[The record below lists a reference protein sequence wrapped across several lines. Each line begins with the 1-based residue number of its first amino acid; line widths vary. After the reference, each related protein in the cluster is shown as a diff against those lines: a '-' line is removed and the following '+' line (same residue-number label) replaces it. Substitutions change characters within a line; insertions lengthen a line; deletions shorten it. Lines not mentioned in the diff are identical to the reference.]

1 VLVER
6 FLELL
11 LSAAQRSKW
20 GVLFIVV
27 GALILFTLLVS
38 GFVSVAGN
46 ATLMMTGAG
55 PVIDFLGSGW
65 GVLVI
70 AVVSIILVFVG
81 IGILWFLKPH
91 SVHATSGVE
100 SEAPLASPP
109 TDPEDVEQLK
119 SRLADTKRELT
130 KAQQQIQRLQEER
143 EQLQDTLREAEQA
156 PDEMRAEIQRLREKV
171 AKRDADRTAFKG
183 MLIAA
188 HSEGAS
194 LRESK
199 PNETDAREWASRVSA
214 LIEAALGDWQVKQF
228 WSDESIPAP
237 HDLDA
242 TSEQNWMYY
251 RLTRLQVLIRHL
263 ESPAN
268 FPIKPG
274 FDPAN
279 ESLKRRCREV
289 AEDLFQF
296 LDDYKEQN
304 EDEIKELYRRRLRG
318 RVKALL
324 RDLEQQAWWPPETLP
339 SFRRNAVENP
349 LTPYSIGSLADFLNE
364 IGHRQ

>member
-1 VLVER
+1 MRDRLQRLWYWLTAQSPNLTFDQKLQRWVNVTAAIGVVVTVGGWLVGWALNLPW
-6 FLELL
+6 F
-11 LSAAQRSKW
+11 
-20 GVLFIVV
+20 V
-27 GALILFTLLVS
+27 GLLVGLAAWVVILN
-38 GFVSVAGN
+38 GFVTFGRRSAP
-46 ATLMMTGAG
+46 AKDSTPST
-55 PVIDFLGSGW
+55 
-65 GVLVI
+65 
-70 AVVSIILVFVG
+70 VSRTEDD
-81 IGILWFLKPH
+81 P
-91 SVHATSGVE
+91 SS
-100 SEAPLASPP
+100 SPPP
-109 TDPEDVEQLK
+109 TDPIEVKELK
-119 SRLADTKRELT
+119 RRLADTQQQLT
-130 KAQQQIQRLQEER
+130 TAQQQIHKLQEEKK
-143 EQLQDTLREAEQA
+143 QLQDTLREAEQA
-156 PDEMRAEIQRLREKV
+156 PEDMAAENQRLREKL
-171 AKRDADRTAFKG
+171 AKRDADRTAFRG

-199 PNETDAREWASRVSA
+199 PNKTDAREWASRVSD

>member
-46 ATLMMTGAG
+46 TILMMTGAG

-65 GVLVI
+65 GVLVT

-81 IGILWFLKPH
+81 IGFLWFLKPH
-91 SVHATSGVE
+91 SVQATSGVE
-100 SEAPLASPP
+100 SEAPLASPS

-119 SRLADTKRELT
+119 SHLTDTKRELT
-130 KAQQQIQRLQEER
+130 KAQQQIHRLQEEK
-143 EQLQDTLREAEQA
+143 EQLQDRLREAEQT
-156 PDEMRAEIQRLREKV
+156 PDEVRAENQRLREKL
-171 AKRDADRTAFKG
+171 AKRDADRTAFRG

-199 PNETDAREWASRVSA
+199 PNETDAREWASRVSG
-214 LIEAALGDWQVKQF
+214 LIEAALGDWQVRRF
-228 WSDESIPAP
+228 RSDEGVPAP

-242 TSEQNWMYY
+242 TPEQNWMYY
-251 RLTRLQVLIRHL
+251 RLAQLLALIRQL

-268 FPIKPG
+268 LHIRPG
-274 FDPAN
+274 FDPDN

-296 LDDYKEQN
+296 LDDHREQN
-304 EDEIKELYRRRLRG
+304 EDDIKELYRRRLRG

-339 SFRRNAVENP
+339 SHRRNSVENP